1 MRMNS
6 LFSLALLAS
15 SVIASAQETP
25 QAEPSP
31 AAEKMVCRSVAVTGS
46 RLGRKRI
53 CMPASQAKLEEER
66 ARRDAERANRPSGF

>member
-1 MRMNS
+1 MRLN
-6 LFSLALLAS
+6 LLLSLALIAS
-15 SVIASAQETP
+15 PASASAQTTP
-25 QAEPSP
+25 QAEASP